1 MSQTESFTL
10 ATYSLDP
17 SDLTKPAVTA
27 VRAALGI
34 GGIISLIIGLMMTFW
49 PDKSAVALAWL
60 FGLYWL
66 IAAVAYLGI
75 AIFAA
80 GKKAGARILN
90 IVLGLVMLIASLIVL
105 FNPAESARVLGTF
118 IGILIG
124 ILWVIQG
131 VFALVQSGDAR
142 SRVWAIIFGIIS
154 IVAGIALCFS
164 PLIGI
169 QILFVISGIVLILL
183 GIVQI
188 IHAFQFGRGIIYE
201 ETAA

>member
-17 SDLTKPAVTA
+17 SDLTKSAVTA

-142 SRVWAIIFGIIS
+142 SRVWAITFGIIS

-164 PLIGI
+164 PLMGI

-188 IHAFQFGRGIIYE
+188 IHAFQFGRGIIYQD
-201 ETAA
+201 TAA

>member
-1 MSQTESFTL
+1 MSQTESFTF
-10 ATYSLDP
+10 ATYSLD
-17 SDLTKPAVTA
+17 SNELTKSAVTA
-27 VRAALGI
+27 VRVALGI
-34 GGIISLIIGLMMTFW
+34 GGTISLIIGLMMSFW
-49 PDKSAVALAWL
+49 PDKSAAALTWL

-90 IVLGLVMLIASLIVL
+90 IVLGLLLLIASLFVL
-105 FNPAESARVLGTF
+105 FNPAESARVLGTL

-124 ILWVIQG
+124 VLWIIQG

-142 SRVWAIIFGIIS
+142 SRGWAITFGIIS

-164 PLIGI
+164 PLMGI
-169 QILFVISGIVLILL
+169 QILFVIAGIVLILL

-188 IHAFQFGRGIIYE
+188 VHAFQFGRGIVYQ
-201 ETAA
+201 ETVA